1 MDKHLK
7 EGMPLPNLFLQPVR
21 EGNSIIGR
29 WQEFLSSYIK
39 FVFLTVLL
47 SWIALHGTA
56 AFIRMG
62 PGDLVIMNNG
72 TMCLWNSGPEILDL
86 FWELKYYI
94 THIFLYTQKFSYKSL
109 VI

>member
-7 EGMPLPNLFLQPVR
+7 EGMPLPNLFLQLVR
-21 EGNSIIGR
+21 EGNNIIGW

-39 FVFLTVLL
+39 FLFLKVLL
-47 SWIALHGTA
+47 SWIALDGTA

-72 TMCLWNSGPEILDL
+72 TMCLWNCGP
-86 FWELKYYI
+86 
-94 THIFLYTQKFSYKSL
+94 
-109 VI
+109 